1 MRLVVNLIEYFKSYS
16 FRRQFRRQFSTVFNV
31 ILAGTIEW
39 YYGHCPV
46 NSVKFEQVFQKLL
59 MRLVWN
65 LLEYLNIY
73 IHLDVNSDVTS
84 QPFFME
90 FCRHHRLELR
100 QLPSI
105 FGGVWLST
113 SKVYNAKHWAD
124 VVTTPADRF
133 SFISQSI
140 PNRFKC
146 NFAHTIR
153 SPGNLVRFDRVFQK
167 LLMWC
172 TETTLFPRRQSAEKA
187 GRHWNSTEEVP
198 SPHRTCVT
206 EQLEL
211 TRQVAR
217 IERVIINTTAT

>member
-1 MRLVVNLIEYFKSYS
+1 
-16 FRRQFRRQFSTVFNV
+16 
-31 ILAGTIEW
+31 
-39 YYGHCPV
+39 
-46 NSVKFEQVFQKLL
+46 

-65 LLEYLNIY
+65 LLEYFNIY
-73 IHLDVNSDVTS
+73 IHSDVNSDVNS
-84 QPFFME
+84 HPFFMY

-100 QLPSI
+100 QLPSK

-113 SKVYNAKHWAD
+113 SKVINAKHWAN
-124 VVTTPADRF
+124 VVTTSEERF
-133 SFISQSI
+133 LLISQSI
-140 PNRFKC
+140 LNRFTC

-153 SPGNLVRFDRVFQK
+153 SHCGDCPENLVRCDRVFQK

-172 TETTLFPRRQSAEKA
+172 TETTLFPRRQYAENA
-187 GRHWNSTEEVP
+187 GRHWNSTEGVL